1 MWPRLRAGGNMR
13 ELLNRVRSQRETQ
26 IYPELW
32 GGGSQA
38 FSFDEQFF
46 QRTFQQAADPHWLLA
61 SVIEWAPNER
71 HSDWVYVSSGLSNPL
86 DDAEPEV
93 VDDFSW
99 LGVEVMFRSKEQ
111 GLWAVQLVQRVAAF
125 EILLAYERFPGRER
139 LAPGA
144 RIPLGGPIIPETDSQ
159 LKWLFVVPPMDDAVS
174 FDLES
179 GRAEFLNIVGITEGE
194 AKLAREQGAEVL
206 FEQLRNHGALW
217 VTDPKRGSLVAD

>member
-1 MWPRLRAGGNMR
+1 MR
-13 ELLNRVRSQRETQ
+13 ELLNRVRAQRETQ

-32 GGGSQA
+32 GQSSRA
-38 FSFDEQFF
+38 FPLEEQFF
-46 QRTFQQAADPHWLLA
+46 QRTFQQDAEPHWLLT
-61 SVIEWAPNER
+61 SVIEWAPNEK

-86 DDAEPEV
+86 SDAAEEGV

-99 LGVEVMFRSKEQ
+99 LGVEVMFRSTEQ
-111 GLWAVQLVQRVAAF
+111 GLWAASLVQRVAAF
-125 EILLAYERFPGRER
+125 EILLAHERFPGRDR

-144 RIPLGGPIIPETDSQ
+144 RIPLGGPIVPESDSP
-159 LKWLFVVPPMDDAVS
+159 LKWLLVVPPMDEAVS

-179 GRAEFLNIVGITEGE
+179 GRAEFLNVVGITDGE

-217 VTDPKRGSLVAD
+217 VTDPKRASFVAD

>member
-1 MWPRLRAGGNMR
+1 MR
-13 ELLNRVRSQRETQ
+13 ELLNRVRAQREHQ

-32 GGGSQA
+32 GNAGSQV
-38 FSFDEQFF
+38 FTFDEQFF
-46 QRTFQQAADPHWLLA
+46 QRTFQQAAEPHWLLA
-61 SVIEWAPNER
+61 GVIEWAPNEK

-86 DDAEPEV
+86 EEAGEGNV

-99 LGVEVMFRSKEQ
+99 LGVEVMFRSTVQ
-111 GLWAVQLVQRVAAF
+111 GTWAVDLVQRVAAF
-125 EILLAYERFPGRER
+125 EILLAHERFPGRDR

-144 RIPLGGPIIPETDSQ
+144 RIPLGAPIIAGSDSQ
-159 LKWLFVVPPMDDAVS
+159 LKWLLVVPPMPDRAS

-179 GRAEFLNIVGITEGE
+179 GRAEFLNVVGITDGE
-194 AKLAREQGAEVL
+194 AKFAREQGAELL